1 MLLNQTNWRVKDLA
15 YRPWG
20 WLLGAGI
27 AVVWIWFALL
37 GVKWDVLTS
46 LVIAIAA
53 TILLGTAYA
62 VVEYPKTKES

>member
-1 MLLNQTNWRVKDLA
+1 LA

-53 TILLGTAYA
+53 TILLGTLYA
-62 VVEYPKTKES
+62 VIEYPKTKKLVDES

>member
-1 MLLNQTNWRVKDLA
+1 M
-15 YRPWG
+15 
-20 WLLGAGI
+20 LGAGI

-53 TILLGTAYA
+53 TILLGTLYA
-62 VVEYPKTKES
+62 VIEYPKTKKLVDES

>member
-1 MLLNQTNWRVKDLA
+1 MEYLA

-53 TILLGTAYA
+53 TILLGTLYA
-62 VVEYPKTKES
+62 VIEYPKTKEIVEGS

>member
-1 MLLNQTNWRVKDLA
+1 MEDLA
-15 YRPWG
+15 DRPWG
-20 WLLGAGI
+20 WILGAGI

-53 TILLGTAYA
+53 TILLGTAFA
-62 VVEYPKTKES
+62 VIEFPKTKQS

>member
-1 MLLNQTNWRVKDLA
+1 MADLA

-37 GVKWDVLTS
+37 GVKWDVLVS
-46 LVIAIAA
+46 LVIAIAV
-53 TILLGTAYA
+53 TIMLGTLYA
-62 VVEYPKTKES
+62 VIEYPKTKELLE